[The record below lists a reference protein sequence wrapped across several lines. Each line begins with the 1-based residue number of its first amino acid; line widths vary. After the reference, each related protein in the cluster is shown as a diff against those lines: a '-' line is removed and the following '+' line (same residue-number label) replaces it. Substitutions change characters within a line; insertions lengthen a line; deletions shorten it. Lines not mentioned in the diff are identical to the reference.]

1 MSQFKPAD
9 MLRAGGRQA
18 RRYLPGLLKN
28 GLLLGLTFAPAGIA
42 AGVLRYV
49 TWRPLRW
56 LLIWGLE
63 PLLQRAVRQATSR
76 YRHGPEK
83 P

>member
-28 GLLLGLTFAPAGIA
+28 GLLWGSPLPQP
-42 AGVLRYV
+42 VLPPVYCV
-49 TWRPLRW
+49 M
-56 LLIWGLE
+56 
-63 PLLQRAVRQATSR
+63 
-76 YRHGPEK
+76 
-83 P
+83 